1 MGSSPIIY
9 PIFYLNYI
17 YIKYIL
23 IINFWNNI
31 FLKKVNFLITFYKF
45 NYNILNEGLLIDFL
59 QKYSLVFLL
68 KKSIFNTFFLF
79 NEKFNFESISHYL
92 IDLLFWS
99 KNFFIIQN
107 IKSININFQLIFL
120 FLLIAFL
127 FLIF

>member
-1 MGSSPIIY
+1 
-9 PIFYLNYI
+9 
-17 YIKYIL
+17 
-23 IINFWNNI
+23 
-31 FLKKVNFLITFYKF
+31 
-45 NYNILNEGLLIDFL
+45 LIDFL